1 MASTSTPTG
10 LPAQAELQQKCKSED
25 TMPPPTPKPTVARVA
40 KKDELS
46 SAVDA
51 GADLPNTAMSMREIC
66 TFYPHHS
73 RWPDFGERATRNKVR
88 PTPPHPS
95 RRSR

>member
-25 TMPPPTPKPTVARVA
+25 TMPPPTPKPTVAR